1 MGGLI
6 FLWFGKIYIL
16 LEYDTWYNEH
26 MTIMKKN
33 IYSFWKSIKLLFI
46 VFCML
51 AFTIPCIACSKILK
65 VVEFTSINDLNI
77 NNKSMEYLNE
87 KYLELLKKKEID
99 MELYIDYNSLTE
111 EEYYNLLNRERFNIK
126 DICFDKEGNLWCY
139 SQPGDGCKK
148 INIYD
153 KNGIEYEYN
162 HFYTTGGGEE
172 DNWYTKSMNNR
183 EIEYKDEEIIDIF
196 NKFNNL
202 EVDTGRALRLM
213 LKNKKT
219 IKEYD
224 EKQFEYNPN
233 VIFFGKY
240 YQNNISVP
248 IPTEPIEWLVLYND
262 NHKALLV
269 SRYILEWKQINSK
282 NISNWTNS
290 ELNTFLQ
297 NDFFNNAF
305 SNKEKSAIIENNNN
319 EKISLMTKKDVENYF
334 ENMQELKAGEASFY
348 VLTEIHSGT
357 SFVLNKKLTFDYWL
371 KPYDDIKDICE
382 YVDLNGKVNF
392 SNVEDFK
399 GIRPTMWV
407 SLE

>member
-1 MGGLI
+1 MI
-6 FLWFGKIYIL
+6 
-16 LEYDTWYNEH
+16 
-26 MTIMKKN
+26 IMKKN
-33 IYSFWKSIKLLFI
+33 KHSFWKSIKLLFI

-51 AFTIPCIACSKILK
+51 AFAISCIGCSKALK
-65 VVEFTSINDLNI
+65 VFESISINDLNM
-77 NNKSMEYLNE
+77 NNKNTEYLNE
-87 KYLELLKKKEID
+87 KYLELLKKKELD
-99 MELYIDYNSLTE
+99 MDLYIDYNSLNE
-111 EEYYNLLNRERFNIK
+111 EEYDKLINRERFNIK

-139 SQPGDGCKK
+139 SKPSDGCEK
-148 INIYD
+148 INMFD
-153 KNGIEYEYN
+153 AKGIEYEFQ
-162 HFYTTGGGEE
+162 HLYTTGGGEE
-172 DNWYTKSMNNR
+172 SDWYKKSINNQ
-183 EIEYKDEEIIDIF
+183 ETEYNDEEIIDIF

-202 EVDTGRALRLM
+202 EVDIGRALRLM

-219 IKEYD
+219 VREYD

-240 YQNNISVP
+240 YQNIISLP

-269 SRYILEWKQINSK
+269 SRNILEWKQINSN

-319 EKISLMTKKDVENYF
+319 EKISLMTKKDVENHF
-334 ENMQELKAGEASFY
+334 ENMQELKAGGASFY
-348 VLTEIHSGT
+348 MLTKIHSGT

-382 YVDLNGKVNF
+382 YVDLNGKVTF

-399 GIRPTMWV
+399 GVRPTIWV